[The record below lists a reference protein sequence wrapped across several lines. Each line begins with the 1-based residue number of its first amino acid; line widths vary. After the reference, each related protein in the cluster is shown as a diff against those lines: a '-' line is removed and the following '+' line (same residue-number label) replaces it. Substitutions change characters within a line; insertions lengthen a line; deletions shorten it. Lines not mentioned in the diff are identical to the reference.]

1 MSNLTRRALLGG
13 SGAIVG
19 LAACR
24 AETTPGTGDTTETI
38 AATQPYP
45 GRIEFAHGVASGD
58 PLSDRVILW
67 TRITPEQNGPEAL
80 IPVIARL
87 YYDEA
92 LESPAGEWR
101 AVSKSS
107 ADYTVKIDA
116 TGLSPGQ
123 TYYYRFEAMTA
134 AGAITSPVGRTKTTA
149 AAGHD
154 PVRFAVISCSH
165 FGFGYFHSYRDISKD
180 KTLDA
185 VIHLGDYIYEYG
197 LGPDDDPSYGA
208 ESGRAL
214 GRTHEPTHEIITLSD
229 YRTRHAQYKRD
240 RDLQSAHAAAPWIC
254 NWDDH
259 ESANDSYRTGAD
271 NHNPE
276 NGEGDWSERKQNAI
290 QAYFEW
296 MPIREPQAGAV
307 RDTIY
312 RSFEFGDLASLI
324 CLETRLTGRSEEIS
338 WSKELGDLDDQ
349 QVPIAAIS
357 TMLKVRDPGRTML
370 GPFQERW
377 LSEQLERSTRN
388 GKAWQVLANQVL
400 MAKVRAPYF
409 NRTLTPEQIAAQDGS
424 QVAPLIPF
432 SRLGLPWNLDAWD
445 GFPAARDRL
454 YAAAETA
461 NARLVILT
469 GDTHTAWANTLQD
482 SNGQQRGV
490 EFGCTSVT
498 SPGMGKYFRDVD
510 DLGQQFADANDE
522 VNWHKTTEQ
531 GWTLIT
537 LSRDAVTA
545 DFWQVSDVRQ
555 PDYSSAKIKR
565 FEARL
570 VEGKIGPLIEI
581 T

>member
-1 MSNLTRRALLGG
+1 MSNFTRRALLGG

-19 LAACR
+19 LAACQ
-24 AETTPGTGDTTETI
+24 AETMPGTDETTDTMT
-38 AATQPYP
+38 APRPYP
-45 GRIEFAHGVASGD
+45 GRVRFEHGVASGD
-58 PLSDRVILW
+58 PLSDRVIIW
-67 TRITPEQNGPEAL
+67 TRITPEAPVQSTP
-80 IPVIARL
+80 IPVRARL
-87 YYDEA
+87 YHDAA
-92 LESPAGEWR
+92 LDSPAGEWQ
-101 AVSKSS
+101 AIAKSS
-107 ADYTVKIDA
+107 TDFTVKIDA
-116 TGLSPGQ
+116 DGLIPGQ
-123 TYYYRFEAMTA
+123 TYYYRFEALTET
-134 AGAITSPVGRTKTTA
+134 GAIASPVGRTKTTTKT
-149 AAGHD
+149 GHD
-154 PVRFAVISCSH
+154 PVRLAVISCSH
-165 FGFGYFHSYRDISKD
+165 FGFGHFHSYRDISKD

-276 NGEGDWSERKQNAI
+276 NGEGKWSERKQNAV

-312 RSFEFGDLASLI
+312 RRFEFGDLASLI

-338 WSKELGDLDDQ
+338 WSKELGDLDDA
-349 QVPIAAIS
+349 QVPFAAVS
-357 TMLKVRDPGRTML
+357 TMLKVRDPDRTML
-370 GPFQERW
+370 GPVQERW
-377 LSEQLERSTRN
+377 LSEQLERSTRT
-388 GKAWQVLANQVL
+388 GKIWQVLANQVI
-400 MAKVRAPYF
+400 MAKVRAPDL
-409 NRTLTPEQIAAQDGS
+409 NRTLTPGQIRAQDGS
-424 QVAPLIPF
+424 EVAPLIPF

-454 YAAAETA
+454 YAAAKNA
-461 NARLVILT
+461 NAKLVTLT
-469 GDTHTAWANTLQD
+469 GDTHTAWANTLLD
-482 SNGQQRGV
+482 NNRQQRGV

-498 SPGMGKYFRDVD
+498 SPGMGEYFRNVD
-510 DLGQQFADANDE
+510 NLGQQFADANEE
-522 VNWHKTTEQ
+522 VEWHKTTGQ

-537 LSRDAVTA
+537 LTRDAVRA

-555 PDYSSAKIKR
+555 PDYSSAKIKS
-565 FEARL
+565 FEVRL
-570 VEGKIGPLIEI
+570 TDGKIGPLAEL
-581 T
+581 